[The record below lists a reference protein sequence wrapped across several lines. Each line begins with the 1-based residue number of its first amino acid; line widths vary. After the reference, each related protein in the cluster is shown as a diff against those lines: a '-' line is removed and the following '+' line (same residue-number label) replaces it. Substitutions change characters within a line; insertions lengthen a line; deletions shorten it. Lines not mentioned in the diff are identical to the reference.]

1 MTHTLLAMAKYL
13 ESLDL
18 NSVHPN
24 YRLNYRRLW
33 ITMCNDDEVIG
44 YFPRRSR
51 VIVCVKK
58 RKRTLSYF
66 IISLVAHTT
75 AAALR
80 KIKKKN
86 NIFSTFP
93 GLLKYFK
100 RKTIGLWPY
109 TPPPTGVTTMVCGC
123 YLELHLYYFIFG
135 GKKNLGYIRNDVIAT
150 NNN

>member
-1 MTHTLLAMAKYL
+1 
-13 ESLDL
+13 
-18 NSVHPN
+18 
-24 YRLNYRRLW
+24 
-33 ITMCNDDEVIG
+33 MC
-44 YFPRRSR
+44 
-51 VIVCVKK
+51 KK

-100 RKTIGLWPY
+100 RKLLACDRIY
-109 TPPPTGVTTMVCGC
+109 TTTHCCDDDGVWV
-123 YLELHLYYFIFG
+123 LFG
-135 GKKNLGYIRNDVIAT
+135 IASILFHFLGEKNLGYIRNDVIAT